1 MLKNIL
7 LACAAAAM
15 GLALCGCAEVNQAAY
30 GAGAVGGQVMTTP
43 RAVSQGATDAYVG
56 GTQPAQSNPYQR

>member
-1 MLKNIL
+1 MLKNIML
-7 LACAAAAM
+7 AAAAAVL
-15 GLALCGCAEVNQAAY
+15 GAALSGCAEVNQAAY
-30 GAGAVGGQVMTTP
+30 GAGAVGGTVMTTP